1 MDLHGINKTVTTNLK
16 NGGQRGRGLHNK
28 SQSGSFI
35 NPDLGGRKG
44 ALRAPLRPDKWAENG
59 F

>member
-1 MDLHGINKTVTTNLK
+1 MDLHGINETVTTNLK
-16 NGGQRGRGLHNK
+16 NGRQRGKGLHNK

-44 ALRAPLRPDKWAENG
+44 VPGPPLRLNRFQKI
-59 F
+59 